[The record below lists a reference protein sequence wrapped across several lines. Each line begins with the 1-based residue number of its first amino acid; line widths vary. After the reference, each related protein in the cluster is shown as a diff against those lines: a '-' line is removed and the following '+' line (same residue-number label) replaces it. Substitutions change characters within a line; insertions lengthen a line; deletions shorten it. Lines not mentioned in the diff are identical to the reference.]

1 MRETQPRIRPL
12 SDAEW
17 SADVRD
23 GLAAFVTDPE
33 MVTTIGRTLAH
44 HPAALRGIGPLARF
58 LREQAMVAAVDQTLM
73 ALRVAWLSD
82 AETVWAERAAE
93 ALSLGVTEGEL
104 RRIAE
109 GPEAGWGAW
118 DAAILQ
124 AADELHRDSFL
135 SDDTWNKLAQRYDA
149 QQMIEVIFSG
159 GQDIMLSMMANSF
172 GIQPDERFTSRLP
185 SGLPRPTAGAR
196 SMPVRLE
203 TPRIEP
209 LPRDEW
215 TDEVRQLLDPNGIG
229 VSPLNLYMTLA
240 RHPTFYG
247 PRAVQ
252 SVYIRTG
259 ATLSDRAREL
269 LILRIGWLC
278 GAEYEWAQHVRA
290 ARQVGFT
297 DDEIRRIAV
306 GAEAPGRGP
315 FEAVLIRA
323 TDELHRDDTISD
335 ATWVVLAERYD
346 TRELIDVVITVAGYR
361 MVSIALNSLGAQLEP
376 NREGFPRGLR

>member
-1 MRETQPRIRPL
+1 MRRNGR
-12 SDAEW
+12 
-17 SADVRD
+17 ADVRD
-23 GLAAFVTDPE
+23 GLAAFGADQDT
-33 MVTTIGRTLAH
+33 VTTIGRTLAH
-44 HPAALRGIGPLARF
+44 HPAALRGIGPLSRF
-58 LREQAMVAAVDQTLM
+58 LRERAMVAAVDQTLM
-73 ALRVAWLSD
+73 ALRVAWLSG
-82 AETVWAERAAE
+82 AETVWAERAE
-93 ALSLGVTEGEL
+93 DALSLGLTEVEL

-135 SDDTWNKLAQRYDA
+135 SDDTWNTLAQRYDA
-149 QQMIEVIFSG
+149 QQMIEALFSG

-185 SGLPRPTAGAR
+185 SGPPRPTAEAR

-215 TDEVRQLLDPNGIG
+215 TDEVRQLLDPRGIG
-229 VSPLNLYMTLA
+229 LSPLSLYMTLA
-240 RHPTFYG
+240 RHPAFYR

-252 SVYIRTG
+252 SAYIRTG

-269 LILRIGWLC
+269 LILRISWLC

-297 DDEIRRIAV
+297 NEEIRQIAV
-306 GAEAPGRGP
+306 GAEVPDWDP

-323 TDELHRDDTISD
+323 TDELHRDDMISD
-335 ATWVVLAERYD
+335 ATWVALAERYD

-361 MVSIALNSLGAQLEP
+361 MVSVALNSLGAQLEP
-376 NREGFPRGLR
+376 SREGFPRGLR